1 MTQEPT
7 GARRGVAPEAK
18 PPDDGLVPGWLA
30 LLVLLLIVAVV
41 GVGGFVVR
49 GALVGDT
56 EKSPVQADI
65 EQLRKEL
72 AADPADADARLSLAY
87 AYQRAQRYD
96 EALKEYDLVLK
107 ADPKQMAALYNTGV
121 IYMSTGQSKKG
132 EVALWDV
139 LEIDPTHALAA
150 KELGEYYAAKGHYK
164 SLIKAVGPAVEAQP
178 RLADLQ
184 ALMGLAYENLGQ
196 TEQAIER
203 YKLALKYSPDLKRAR
218 DGLARLEEASD

>member
-1 MTQEPT
+1 MAQEPT
-7 GARRGVAPEAK
+7 ETPAGAASETRSR
-18 PPDDGLVPGWLA
+18 DDALVPGWLA

-41 GVGGFVVR
+41 GVSGFVVR
-49 GALVGDT
+49 GLLVGDS
-56 EKSPVQADI
+56 EKSPAQADVD
-65 EQLRKEL
+65 QLRKQV
-72 AADPADADARLSLAY
+72 AADPSDADARLSLAY
-87 AYQRAQRYD
+87 AYQRAQRYAD
-96 EALKEYDLVLK
+96 ALKEYDLVLES
-107 ADPKQMAALYNTGV
+107 DPKQMAALYNKGV
-121 IYMSTGQSKKG
+121 IYMSTGEPKKG

-164 SLIKAVGPAVEAQP
+164 SLVKAVRPAVEAQP

-196 TEQAIER
+196 TDWAIER
-203 YKLALKYSPDLKRAR
+203 YKLALTYSPDLKRAR